1 MFKLSLKKGIAL
13 MMAMLV
19 ALASVGTSFAQT
31 ATPTPTTPTTQTSTI
46 NYFFVICDVQAVIDF
61 SGTIE
66 SGYDVYY
73 QVFSASNG
81 GGTALTALRR
91 LSVGGDFRTTETVAL
106 NTGSTVA
113 ANQVASMYVAIAR
126 EGNSAST
133 IYSDYV
139 DDIQDGCRT
148 GTTAPTTTSTNT
160 TTTSTTTTSSS
171 STSTSTTTSSYP
183 SIRSPFGG
191 YINPG
196 YVPPSPAPVVQIG
209 PSQTNTKP
217 RQQTPGVIFAECN
230 QYPMAE
236 PGILYDTDLITI
248 FWSWYAAT
256 EEDMFDHIN
265 HVQYAVAAWGN
276 PFSNVIRSEIELL
289 GGDYWVFY
297 YVTVGNLQPGQY
309 QIDYKV
315 YWDEAISDGYD
326 DYGPG
331 TDNPQLTGNC
341 SFTIT
346 RNPGNTPVNYTPF
359 PR

>member
-1 MFKLSLKKGIAL
+1 

-31 ATPTPTTPTTQTSTI
+31 ATPTPTTFTSTI
-46 NYFFVICDVQAVIDF
+46 NYLFVICDTQAVIDF

-91 LSVGGDFRTTETVAL
+91 LAVGGDFRTTETVAL

-113 ANQVASMYVAIAR
+113 AGQVASMYVAIAR
-126 EGNSAST
+126 EGNAQST
-133 IYSDYV
+133 IFSDYV

-148 GTTAPTTTSTNT
+148 GTTTAP
-160 TTTSTTTTSSS
+160 TTTSTTTTTTSTSTVT
-171 STSTSTTTSSYP
+171 STSTSTVTSSQP
-183 SIRSPFGG
+183 RIRSPFGG
-191 YINPG
+191 FINPG
-196 YVPPSPAPVVQIG
+196 YTPPGPAPVVQIG
-209 PSQTNTKP
+209 PSQTTSKP

-230 QYPMAE
+230 QFPMAE

-256 EEDMFDHIN
+256 EEDMLDHIN
-265 HVQYAVAAWGN
+265 NVQYAVAAWGN
-276 PFSNVIRSEIELL
+276 PFSNVVRTEIEFL

-315 YWDEAISDGYD
+315 YWNQAISDGYD
-326 DYGPG
+326 DFGPG
-331 TDNPQLTGNC
+331 TDNVQLTGNC

-346 RNPGNTPVNYTPF
+346 RNPSNTPVNYTPF